1 MMINMEDGQFHGRV
15 VLVARLL
22 MSVIV
27 VSEVV
32 QISCS

>member
-1 MMINMEDGQFHGRV
+1 MINMEDGQFHGRV
-15 VLVARLL
+15 VLVTQLL

-27 VSEVV
+27 VPEVV